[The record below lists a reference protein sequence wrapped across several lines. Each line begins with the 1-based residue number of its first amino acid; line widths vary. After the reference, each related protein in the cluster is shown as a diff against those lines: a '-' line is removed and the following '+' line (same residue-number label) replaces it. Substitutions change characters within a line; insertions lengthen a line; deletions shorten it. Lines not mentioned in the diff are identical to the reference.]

1 MLGMVVT
8 PWSGTHTNTR
18 IHTGRNGEI
27 INKIRN
33 HMPGTSASLDE
44 KFHTGRYC
52 DKQVQM

>member
-8 PWSGTHTNTR
+8 PWSGTHTNTH

-27 INKIRN
+27 INKIKN
-33 HMPGTSASLDE
+33 DMSGTNASLDE